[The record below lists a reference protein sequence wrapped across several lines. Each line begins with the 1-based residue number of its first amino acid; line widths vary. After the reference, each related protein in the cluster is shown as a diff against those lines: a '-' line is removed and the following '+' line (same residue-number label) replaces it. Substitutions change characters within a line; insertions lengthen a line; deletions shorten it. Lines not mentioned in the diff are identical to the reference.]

1 MKFKN
6 GIFFKV
12 EPLKT
17 YEIDLPKED
26 VIYRLREQ
34 DGYCRNEN
42 SEKRTIEFVCSK
54 KGDFLVK
61 DLNYYINQLVFL
73 QGKTVAR
80 NEKTVVEVFTVK
92 SRGVLVE
99 GIVDAFFS
107 IVSIGI
113 CFWVMFRFLNDIKDM
128 VFELFIILGLL
139 AVMTLFSLARL
150 IKKKKAIPVD
160 TDIMLNEIE
169 QRINGVVRWDD

>member
-17 YEIDLPKED
+17 YEIDLPKEH

-42 SEKRTIEFVCSK
+42 SENRVIEFVCSK

-61 DLNYYINQLVFL
+61 DLNHYINQLVFL

-80 NEKTVVEVFTVK
+80 NGKTVVEVFTVK

-99 GIVDAFFS
+99 GIFDAFFS
-107 IVSIGI
+107 IISIGI
-113 CFWVMFRFLNDIKDM
+113 CFWVMLRFLNNI

-139 AVMTLFSLARL
+139 SVVTLLSLARL